1 MSINY
6 PLLNKTIAKKKT
18 LRLKENNPRTISSDF
33 HSKKHINLDDLFG
46 GFFFNSRK
54 KNFKRFC
61 GNDIMKEALQ
71 IGKRLKTDSIAK
83 SKESTYIKYADELIQ
98 NTQISARNNY
108 IESISQKFKLDLHD
122 NFKMELIKST
132 EEGVDELQVKID
144 NIEKTKKKYEM
155 ALNEHAKLEQKLVD
169 INNDLRLISHE
180 LYEKNELINKEQIK
194 NEAFKIIQP
203 IFEELIRE
211 FPDEEP
217 KELISS
223 FRRNKEKYLSQIHE
237 LNKLNMK
244 INEIENERKKNINR
258 NKAFQ
263 DNINSKIVQQKQ
275 VTDSMTNHFEKE
287 FKIYKDEYEILQN
300 YKKENIF
307 LKQLLYN
314 IYSWIKDYIHP
325 KKYEIFIKK
334 LGYDPLKRKKNFD
347 VSIFNHKEFV
357 STVNE
362 NILSKVKECYDGVL
376 LRATIVF
383 GNYLVRRHLKQKISK
398 YRYDPVGAFREI
410 KSAID
415 AKEFENYQLS
425 GVIKNLNQKKINSYL
440 KIKELEHQV
449 QKAKIKFQ
457 SLLTKFEKYIKLTN
471 KMKSKNANALNQIQI
486 GEGEKK
492 IRSTSAYPTIT
503 SSSYT
508 ETKSLNTLNYK
519 QGTNE
524 EEDAE
529 EKSVNHYQME
539 KKKRKKANKA
549 INIKKKF
556 ILTNDGQKGKNKKK
570 RGQTLEQNNI
580 KTNINKIRFKTE
592 NNKNNEY
599 YDSSELNSL
608 EKEILLEIN
617 NKSLNDNKLKLFQ
630 QKKFN
635 DLQISK
641 NRDKLIKTNGF
652 NGTENIL
659 MNIKN
664 IMNELIYSE
673 TPKAII
679 DKAKDD
685 KSISDNKK
693 YESIKDNQKS
703 FPYLDR
709 IKDLENNKCSKN
721 YKTVNNKHERPFT
734 SVPEITYGKN
744 YNDISNKIMSDIDN
758 IIGKMNDI
766 DLHDFSTDQN
776 YKDKRKLN
784 LFTKVEKEK
793 VEKKNSIDSLLI
805 KEQSDSSLEV
815 EDSEE
820 EEEIEIEE
828 QKNENEEEKII

>member
-18 LRLKENNPRTISSDF
+18 LSLKENNPRTISSDF

-54 KNFKRFC
+54 KNYKRFC

-471 KMKSKNANALNQIQI
+471 KMKSKKANALNQIQI
-486 GEGEKK
+486 DEGEKK

-529 EKSVNHYQME
+529 EKSINHYQME

-549 INIKKKF
+549 ITIKKKF
-556 ILTNDGQKGKNKKK
+556 FLTNDGQKGKNKKK
-570 RGQTLEQNNI
+570 E
-580 KTNINKIRFKTE
+580 
-592 NNKNNEY
+592 
-599 YDSSELNSL
+599 
-608 EKEILLEIN
+608 
-617 NKSLNDNKLKLFQ
+617 
-630 QKKFN
+630 
-635 DLQISK
+635 
-641 NRDKLIKTNGF
+641 
-652 NGTENIL
+652 
-659 MNIKN
+659 
-664 IMNELIYSE
+664 
-673 TPKAII
+673 
-679 DKAKDD
+679 AK
-685 KSISDNKK
+685 
-693 YESIKDNQKS
+693 
-703 FPYLDR
+703 
-709 IKDLENNKCSKN
+709 
-721 YKTVNNKHERPFT
+721 H
-734 SVPEITYGKN
+734 
-744 YNDISNKIMSDIDN
+744 
-758 IIGKMNDI
+758 
-766 DLHDFSTDQN
+766 
-776 YKDKRKLN
+776 
-784 LFTKVEKEK
+784 
-793 VEKKNSIDSLLI
+793 
-805 KEQSDSSLEV
+805 
-815 EDSEE
+815 
-820 EEEIEIEE
+820 
-828 QKNENEEEKII
+828 

>member
-54 KNFKRFC
+54 RNYKKFC

-71 IGKRLKTDSIAK
+71 IGKRLKTESIAK

-108 IESISQKFKLDLHD
+108 IENISQKFKLDLHN

-132 EEGVDELQVKID
+132 ETGVDELQVKID

-180 LYEKNELINKEQIK
+180 LHEKNELINKEQIK

-244 INEIENERKKNINR
+244 MNEIENERKKNINR

-357 STVNE
+357 SIVNE
-362 NILSKVKECYDGVL
+362 NILSNVTDCYDGVL

-486 GEGEKK
+486 GEGEKR

-503 SSSYT
+503 NTSYT

-519 QGTNE
+519 KTTNE

-529 EKSVNHYQME
+529 EKSVNYDQIE
-539 KKKRKKANKA
+539 KKKRKKANKI
-549 INIKKKF
+549 INVKKKF
-556 ILTNDGQKGKNKKK
+556 FLTNDGQKGKNKKK
-570 RGQTLEQNNI
+570 GGKTLEQENI

-592 NNKNNEY
+592 NNKNN
-599 YDSSELNSL
+599 DSSELNSL

-617 NKSLNDNKLKLFQ
+617 NKSLNDNKLKHFQ

-679 DKAKDD
+679 DKTKDD
-685 KSISDNKK
+685 KTISDNKRF
-693 YESIKDNQKS
+693 ESNKGNQKS
-703 FPYLDR
+703 FPHLDR
-709 IKDLENNKCSKN
+709 MKDLENNKCSKN
-721 YKTVNNKHERPFT
+721 YKTLNNKHERPFT
-734 SVPEITYGKN
+734 SVPEITYGKH
-744 YNDISNKIMSDIDN
+744 YNDISNKIMSDIDT

-805 KEQSDSSLEV
+805 KEQSDSSMEV

-820 EEEIEIEE
+820 EEEEEIEE
-828 QKNENEEEKII
+828 QKNENEVEK